1 MKTII
6 ENATDISKYIFED
19 DVEITLDETTITTP
33 DFIIADMN
41 SSNATV
47 VEDVTPP
54 EDWMGCKYL
63 YADTEWALNPDWIDP
78 ADEDPE
84 V

>member
-19 DVEITLDETTITTP
+19 DVEITLDETTIITP
-33 DFIIADMN
+33 ELIIADMD

-47 VEDVTPP
+47 VEGVTPP
-54 EDWMGCKYL
+54 ADWMGCKYL
-63 YADTEWALNPDWIDP
+63 YADSEWVLNPEWIEP
-78 ADEDPE
+78 VDEDPE

>member
-6 ENATDISKYIFED
+6 ENSTDISKYIFED
-19 DVEITLDETTITTP
+19 DVEITLDESTITTP
-33 DFIIADMN
+33 DFTIADMN

-47 VEDVTPP
+47 VEGVTPP
-54 EDWMGCKYL
+54 ADWVGCKYL
-63 YADTEWALNPDWIDP
+63 YADSEWVLNPDWIEP
-78 ADEDPE
+78 VYEDPE

>member
-19 DVEITLDETTITTP
+19 DVEIALDETCITTP
-33 DFIIADMN
+33 GFIIADMN

-54 EDWMGCKYL
+54 EDWTGCKYL
-63 YADTEWALNPDWIDP
+63 YADTEWELNPDWIEPVD
-78 ADEDPE
+78 
-84 V
+84 

>member
-19 DVEITLDETTITTP
+19 DVEITIDEATITTP
-33 DFIIADMN
+33 DFIVSDMN

-54 EDWMGCKYL
+54 EDWTGCKYI
-63 YADTEWALNPDWIDP
+63 YADTEWELNPDWVEP
-78 ADEDPE
+78 VDEDPE

>member
-19 DVEITLDETTITTP
+19 DVEIALDETSITTP
-33 DFIIADMN
+33 GFIIADMN

-54 EDWMGCKYL
+54 EDWTGCKYL
-63 YADTEWALNPDWIDP
+63 YADTEWELNPDWIEPVD
-78 ADEDPE
+78 
-84 V
+84 

>member
-6 ENATDISKYIFED
+6 ENATDLSKYIFED

-33 DFIIADMN
+33 NLIIADMN

-63 YADTEWALNPDWIDP
+63 YADTEWELNPEWVEP
-78 ADEDPE
+78 VDEDPE